1 MAPDPK
7 GIILVSTSAS
17 IIRVYGLETAAHGR
31 VLPAL
36 TLCKRDAL
44 NASVVQN
51 LPILSIVVP
60 LTTVDQNLYYRI
72 LTIQLVNQKKELQWR
87 L

>member
-31 VLPAL
+31 VLAAL
-36 TLCKRDAL
+36 TLCKCDAQ

-51 LPILSIVVP
+51 LEH
-60 LTTVDQNLYYRI
+60 NLQTFPAVWPPGSGSGAALR
-72 LTIQLVNQKKELQWR
+72 TFAPR
-87 L
+87 FGR